1 MNPIMPRRRIEA
13 LKHMQARPGARVT
26 CPVCGTGT
34 LVLRPSQNVC
44 SGTLPLALVSHFCD
58 HEAVVPSETIP
69 LTMRKSPP

>member
-34 LVLRPSQNVC
+34 LVAERIRGAADPDA
-44 SGTLPLALVSHFCD
+44 GTRFVRCTHRGHHSEGGVRLDRLAS
-58 HEAVVPSETIP
+58 APGT
-69 LTMRKSPP
+69 